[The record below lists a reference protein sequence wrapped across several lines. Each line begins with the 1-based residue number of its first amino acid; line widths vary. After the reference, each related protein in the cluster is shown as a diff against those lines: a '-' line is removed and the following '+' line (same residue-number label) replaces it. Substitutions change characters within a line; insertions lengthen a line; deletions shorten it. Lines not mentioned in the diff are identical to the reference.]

1 MQQKLV
7 DTSKI
12 KSLGWSAKHTLR
24 DGLEETY
31 KFFTDMQK

>member
-12 KSLGWSAKHTLR
+12 NALGWSTKHSLK
-24 DGLEETY
+24 DGINETY
-31 KFFTDMQK
+31 KFFMDTKK